1 MCYYEIDVVKP
12 GETEEQRRKRLQ
24 MKHEEKMV
32 RFHKEE
38 RRRKVREYL
47 QKAWRLIVKTAVKAF
62 WYIFAAI
69 AAVLINKLLSGWI

>member
-32 RFHKEE
+32 RFRSSPDK
-38 RRRKVREYL
+38 
-47 QKAWRLIVKTAVKAF
+47 QTA
-62 WYIFAAI
+62 
-69 AAVLINKLLSGWI
+69 